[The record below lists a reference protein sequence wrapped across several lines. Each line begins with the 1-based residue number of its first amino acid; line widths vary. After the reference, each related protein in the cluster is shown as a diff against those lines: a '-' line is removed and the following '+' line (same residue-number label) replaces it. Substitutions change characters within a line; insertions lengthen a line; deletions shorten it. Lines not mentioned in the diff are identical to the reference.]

1 MKIKVKE
8 NIEFL
13 KNETYEV
20 IAIDNRAIEFYLIQL
35 DNKEFTWI
43 ESQYFDKRTIEDDN
57 LVIEKLSEYSNQ
69 KVPQFLSREHRIL
82 GKNKYWSLNST
93 EFCDYISLNQLL
105 QNNGYTLNQSIENLL
120 GNEFIQFQIIEQ
132 QINQV
137 GKTILLLGDG
147 YFPSIV
153 SFHRTNN
160 ENPKKNI
167 KQDFRL
173 DFHQMR
179 ADQKVVITQISNLDE
194 ILDELFDWSYNY
206 VKGFSKCSGFFEDD
220 YWNNQI
226 LEMLKISKMNLLVY
240 ANNWNPAITKYFL
253 PQADGTEIN
262 LLQMETEN
270 SKTTLRI
277 QNVIH

>member
-1 MKIKVKE
+1 MKITVKE

-13 KNETYEV
+13 TKDIYEV
-20 IAIDNRAIEFYLIQL
+20 IAIDSRAVEFYLIQL

-57 LVIEKLSEYSNQ
+57 LTIEKLSEYSHQ
-69 KVPQFLSREHRIL
+69 KVPQYFSKENRKL
-82 GKNKYWSLNST
+82 GAGKFWSINSN
-93 EFCDYISLNQLL
+93 EFCDYISLNQIL
-105 QNNGYTLNQSIENLL
+105 QKEGFTLNKSIDNILRTEST
-120 GNEFIQFQIIEQ
+120 QFKIIEQ
-132 QINQV
+132 HINQV
-137 GKTILLLGDG
+137 GKTLLLLGDG
-147 YFPSIV
+147 YFPTIV
-153 SFHRTNN
+153 SIHRTTK
-160 ENPKKNI
+160 ENPKENI

-179 ADQKVVITQISNLDE
+179 SDQKIIVTEITNLDE
-194 ILDELFDWSYNY
+194 TLDELYDWCYNY
-206 VKGFSKCSGFFEDD
+206 VKGFSKYSGFFEDD

-226 LEMLKISKMNLLVY
+226 LEILKVSKMNLLVY
-240 ANNWNPAITKYFL
+240 ANKWNPRITKYFL

-262 LLQMETEN
+262 LLQMENEN